1 VKLDLLFLVC
11 ACVLPTP
18 FPPIQLNFPIS
29 TPSSSSSHH
38 RHLLLLPSPSF
49 PASQNLFSSLLV
61 IESIS
66 NIVTSRHLSRIRHK
80 FRSQSGTT
88 SEGGGHSLCDPAQ
101 NRRRGIVPS
110 CSGRQKRRIVL
121 LLPHSITLP
130 LSGTSI
136 APLPGIRPPS
146 PLPSGLAYRC
156 ADRIGKSYSRI
167 PRGLEIHSTSA
178 ATRPHR
184 TLTTSNYTLTSIQIS
199 ISLSFLPPP
208 YKPTP

>member
-1 VKLDLLFLVC
+1 MCCPHPFPPFNSISPSLHHHHHLLIIIIYFYYHHLLFLHLRIC
-11 ACVLPTP
+11 FLP
-18 FPPIQLNFPIS
+18 F
-29 TPSSSSSHH
+29 
-38 RHLLLLPSPSF
+38 
-49 PASQNLFSSLLV
+49 LV

-121 LLPHSITLP
+121 LLLPHFITLP

-136 APLPGIRPPS
+136 APLPGTRPPS

-199 ISLSFLPPP
+199 TSLSSPPPP